1 MPRLLE
7 LLPFGHWS
15 AVRLRREVD
24 LHAMVTSA
32 GRAREEAPG
41 YRWNGRERGRN
52 RFAVVQVTLRGRGLV
67 ERDGELHEV
76 PPGRAMI
83 VFVPDAHV
91 YRVHPDAGLW
101 EFVYAV
107 VNGSE
112 LLRLLGHATQGKTPV
127 VDWIPTGPAERVLYD
142 MVTSLAGRIASPYEL
157 SALAYRLGTA
167 LLEPPEPDA
176 NGSIERARRYLR
188 DHLHEPLS
196 VERLAAVAGLS
207 RHHFTR
213 RFSAAVGLPPVQYL
227 REARCDAAAN
237 LLATTEL
244 PVRAVAERC
253 GFESANYFSRV
264 FRATT
269 GMSPGE
275 FRRSRP

>member
-32 GRAREEAPG
+32 GRAREDHHG
-41 YRWNGRERGRN
+41 YRHDGLKRGR
-52 RFAVVQVTLRGRGLV
+52 RPFAVVQVTLDGCGLV
-67 ERDGELHEV
+67 ERNGAYYGV
-76 PPGRAMI
+76 PQGRAMI
-83 VFVPDAHV
+83 AFVPDAHV
-91 YRVHPDAGLW
+91 YRVHPDAQRW
-101 EFVYAV
+101 EFAYAV
-107 VNGSE
+107 VNGRE
-112 LLRLLGHATQGKTPV
+112 LLRLLRYVTVPERPV
-127 VDWIPTGPAERVLYD
+127 VDWSPTGLSERVLYD
-142 MVTSLAGRIASPYEL
+142 VVTSLAGRIASPYEL
-157 SALAYRLGTA
+157 SARAYRLGTA
-167 LLEPPEPDA
+167 LLEPAEPDA
-176 NGSIERARRYLR
+176 DGAIDRARRYLR

-213 RFSAAVGLPPVQYL
+213 RFSAAVGLPPVRYL

-237 LLATTEL
+237 LLATTDL
-244 PVRAVAERC
+244 PVGAIGERC
-253 GFESANYFSRV
+253 GFESVNYFCRV
-264 FRATT
+264 FRSTT
-269 GMSPGE
+269 GMTPGQ